1 MILRTAK
8 KQPLSEGTRRN
19 LNKIEQDL
27 RAEREKL
34 VSELAA
40 DSATPDE
47 LTDGWRDRD
56 EPSEGQIRDVEFVHR
71 GALRQRVLLIEGAL
85 ERIKLGTYGRCAKCG
100 RAIESGRLAQ
110 EAEALF
116 CLGCQRDLEGE
127 TVPATM

>member
-8 KQPLSEGTRRN
+8 KQPLSEGTRRD
-19 LNKIEQDL
+19 LDKIEQDL
-27 RAEREKL
+27 RTEREKL

-47 LTDGWRDRD
+47 LTDGWQDRD

-100 RAIESGRLAQ
+100 RAIESRRLAQ

-116 CLGCQRDLEGE
+116 CLGCQSDSEGE

>member
-19 LNKIEQDL
+19 LNKIEQGL

-47 LTDGWRDRD
+47 LTDEWRDRD

-85 ERIKLGTYGRCAKCG
+85 ERIKLGTYGCCAKCG

-127 TVPATM
+127 TVRATM